1 MHACINTSIPT
12 YLTYLPYLPYPTYPN
27 LPYPNLPLPAYLLH
41 ACNRLTRLSVLL
53 AFCPLT
59 NYIFSCGTTHSD
71 IRPGSGG
78 GAIRLASA
86 SGATAFFDPLE
97 VSLKIGTSIDI
108 NAPKRN

>member
-1 MHACINTSIPT
+1 MHVTGLQDYQYFLLFAHL
-12 YLTYLPYLPYPTYPN
+12 LTPYI
-27 LPYPNLPLPAYLLH
+27 
-41 ACNRLTRLSVLL
+41 
-53 AFCPLT
+53 
-59 NYIFSCGTTHSD
+59 YIFSCSTTHSD

-108 NAPKRN
+108 NAPKRNWHLNFEHVTIK